1 MSAPTLQTV
10 MDLIDGRTDELV
22 ALTQDLIRFPTVN
35 PPGEAYRPC
44 AEYIGE
50 RLKKRGFTVEYV
62 RGEGS
67 PGDSDQYPRTNV
79 IARWTGSEPGP
90 CVHFNSH
97 IDVVEVGAGWT
108 VDPFGGEMK
117 DGIDAVV
124 VATPDHTH
132 AVASVMAMR
141 MGKHCY
147 CEKPLTRS
155 IYEARIMREV
165 AHEMGVATQMG
176 NQGTAH
182 SGLRK
187 GVEIIRSG
195 AIGPVREVH
204 VWTNRPVWPQ
214 GLVGRP
220 TDQPAVPSTLDWD
233 LWLGPVAARPYHPAY
248 LPFKWRGWFDF
259 GTGAIGDMG
268 CHTANLA
275 FMALKLGH
283 PTSAEAMVSTDTNA
297 ETYAGKSIIRY
308 EFPARGDMPAVTYF
322 WYDGGNRPPR
332 YVGNGVKLPEKIS
345 DSGLLL
351 VGDKGVLF
359 SPNDYGAEFTLL
371 PEQDFKGYEAPA
383 PTLPRSPGHPIEWIQ
398 ACKGGPVAMS
408 NFDYA
413 GPFTES
419 ILVGTLAVRAREKIL
434 WDGAAMRVTNNEAL
448 NRFVKPEYRAGWTL

>member
-1 MSAPTLQTV
+1 MNHLQPPSSRRRFLANTSLLATGAALLPNIWLSKSGAAPRKVSANGKLNIAV
-10 MDLIDGRTDELV
+10 IGAGGRGGGDTDEVKSENIV
-22 ALTQDLIRFPTVN
+22 ALCDVDWAQAEGQFKKFP
-35 PPGEAYRPC
+35 
-44 AEYIGE
+44 
-50 RLKKRGFTVEYV
+50 
-62 RGEGS
+62 
-67 PGDSDQYPRTNV
+67 D
-79 IARWTGSEPGP
+79 ARKFKDFRKMLE
-90 CVHFNSH
+90 
-97 IDVVEVGAGWT
+97 
-108 VDPFGGEMK
+108 EMK

-132 AVASVMAMR
+132 AVASVMAMK

-155 IYEARIMREV
+155 IHEARVMREV
-165 AHEMGVATQMG
+165 AQQMGVATQMG
-176 NQGTAH
+176 NQGTANP
-182 SGLRK
+182 GLRK

-214 GLVGRP
+214 GVVGRP

-233 LWLGPVAARPYHPAY
+233 LWLGPAPLRPYHPAY
-248 LPFKWRGWFDF
+248 VPFKWRGWFDF
-259 GTGAIGDMG
+259 GTGAIGDMA

-275 FMALKLGH
+275 FMALKLGY
-283 PTSAEAMVSTDTNA
+283 PTSAEAMVSTDTNL

-308 EFPARGDMPAVTYF
+308 EFPARGDMPAVTYY

-332 YVGNGVKLPEKIS
+332 YVGNGVKLPEKLS

-359 SPNDYGAEFTLL
+359 SPNDYGAEFTLM
-371 PEQDFKGYEAPA
+371 PEQDFKDYVAPA
-383 PTLPRSPGHPIEWIQ
+383 QTIPRSPGHHIEWIQ

-408 NFDYA
+408 NFDYS
-413 GPFTES
+413 GPFTEA
-419 ILVGTLAVRAREKIL
+419 ILVGTLAVRAREKVL

-448 NRFVKPEYRAGWTL
+448 NRLVKPEYRPGWSL